1 MLQSPH
7 LRHSSEVND
16 MCLFCDIIEGKIP
29 STKVYENEKVL
40 CFNDINPAAPVHVLV
55 IPKKHY
61 DDIRDIANAADG
73 AEYLS
78 AVSKAIDEVAK
89 IKGLDSGFR
98 VINNCGED
106 GGQTVKHVHFH
117 VVGGV
122 KLNEHIL

>member
-1 MLQSPH
+1 
-7 LRHSSEVND
+7 

-29 STKVYENEKVL
+29 STKVYENDKVL

-89 IKGLDSGFR
+89 IKGLDNGFR
-98 VINNCGED
+98 VVNNCGED

>member
-1 MLQSPH
+1 
-7 LRHSSEVND
+7 

>member
-1 MLQSPH
+1 
-7 LRHSSEVND
+7 

-29 STKVYENEKVL
+29 STKVYENDKVL

-55 IPKKHY
+55 IPKKHF

-89 IKGLDSGFR
+89 IKGLDNGFR
-98 VINNCGED
+98 VVNNCGED

-117 VVGGV
+117 VVGGI